1 MSSSGQNP
9 GLDGWGKEI
18 QFVFKWHLQAVSLML
33 TTQVIEVENVKFR
46 RGETSPGRRLGEEGP
61 SSGWAGTA
69 LGLGGPRAASV
80 FMWLLSLSDIL
91 GGLRNKRLC
100 RAASRT

>member
-9 GLDGWGKEI
+9 RLDGWGKEI

-46 RGETSPGRRLGEEGP
+46 RGETSPGLRLGEEGP

-69 LGLGGPRAASV
+69 LGLGDPEQPRFSCG
-80 FMWLLSLSDIL
+80 FSLSRIYR
-91 GGLRNKRLC
+91 GF
-100 RAASRT
+100 AE